1 MQTMKRQ
8 ALKATMQ
15 ATLLATLLAP
25 VFAWAETKWD
35 LASAYPISNPH
46 TVTLQQFAKDLDS
59 ATGGK
64 LKVTVHPNGSLV
76 KAPEIKR
83 ALTSGQIASGEII
96 MSILENENAI
106 FGLDSVPFLATS
118 FGQAQRLWTA
128 QRPEVEKLLDK
139 QGIKLLYAV
148 PWPPQGMF
156 AKKPVNEVTDLKGL
170 KWRAYNPTTQ
180 RIAKEYGAQPVTIQA
195 SELSSALATGVVEAF
210 MTSAATGVDSKVWE
224 SGVNRFYTVDAWLPK
239 NMVLVSKAAFGQL
252 DAASQAAVL
261 KTAKETEAKGWARMQ
276 GYTADTI
283 ETLKKNKVE
292 VAAPTAAF
300 SQEMIRF
307 GVGSLKEWL
316 GKTGP
321 EGQAII
327 DAYNGKK

>member
-1 MQTMKRQ
+1 MQTLKRR
-8 ALKATMQ
+8 AVKAS
-15 ATLLATLLAP
+15 LLASLMAP
-25 VFAWAETKWD
+25 LFAFAQTKWD

-46 TVTLQQFAKDLDS
+46 TVTLQQFAKDLDT
-59 ATGGK
+59 ATAGK

-83 ALTSGQIASGEII
+83 AMVSGQIAMGEVI

-106 FGLDSVPFLATS
+106 FGLDSVPFLASS
-118 FGQAQRLWTA
+118 FGQAERLWNA
-128 QRPEVEKLLDK
+128 QRPAVEKILDA

-156 AKKPVNEVTDLKGL
+156 AKKPVNEVADLKGL

-195 SELSSALATGVVEAF
+195 SELSQALATGVVEAF

-224 SGVNRFYTVDAWLPK
+224 GGVNRFYTVDAWLPK
-239 NMVLVSKAAFGQL
+239 NMVIVSKSAFNQL
-252 DAASQAAVL
+252 DAATQAAIV
-261 KTAKETEAKGWARMQ
+261 KTAKETEVKGWNRMK
-276 GYTADTI
+276 GYTNDTI
-283 ETLKKNKVE
+283 ETLKKNGVE
-292 VAAPTAAF
+292 VAAPSQSF

-307 GVGSLKEWL
+307 GVGSLKDWL
-316 GKTGP
+316 AKTGAD
-321 EGQAII
+321 GQAII
-327 DAYNGKK
+327 DTYNAKK